1 MAQLHMA
8 DHAIAFPLHVL
19 RKNYYPEVALERLAA
34 ARVLLCG
41 AGTLGC
47 HIARSL
53 LAWGV
58 KDFVFVDHGTVS
70 LTNPL
75 RQPLYTHED
84 VGAPKAAAAAA
95 RLAALCPADYG
106 LRARGVALSVVRACC
121 WRARA
126 RAPRAGPSR
135 GTPFPPPISPPP
147 ASAAPRRRT
156 WPPSRR

>member
-1 MAQLHMA
+1 MA
-8 DHAIAFPLHVL
+8 DQAIAFPLHVL

-121 WRARA
+121 WPRARA
-126 RAPRAGPSR
+126 CPTPRPH
-135 GTPFPPPISPPP
+135 
-147 ASAAPRRRT
+147 AAP
-156 WPPSRR
+156 PSPTH